1 MMLAATNPTQRCWT
15 KRRRFPPFCL
25 FCSPVLVVFEERL
38 FWSFLSL
45 SGSIF
50 CPCPCF
56 KTSTSTTLP
65 NICEVG
71 REFTAGSSWSSQ
83 SLLCHRSFMSTFTFT
98 VFKPLMSS
106 CGFSFFPSFSWG
118 AANWLWVDLGQLGNT
133 VSKIGTSESVNYV
146 NHSLSNCTAC
156 NSTTEQLAIYLCK
169 MCWSLIQNQKL
180 PSALY
185 FQIRWRPVQHLF
197 GRPWKIAELAR
208 WHVKTATAL
217 Q

>member
-1 MMLAATNPTQRCWT
+1 MLAATNPTQRCWT

-38 FWSFLSL
+38 FWSFFSL

-106 CGFSFFPSFSWG
+106 CGFSFFSFVFLRVQQIDSEWTL
-118 AANWLWVDLGQLGNT
+118 ANLATQYPKLGQASQSITSIT
-133 VSKIGTSESVNYV
+133 V
-146 NHSLSNCTAC
+146 CQTA
-156 NSTTEQLAIYLCK
+156 QLAIQQL
-169 MCWSLIQNQKL
+169 SN
-180 PSALY
+180 
-185 FQIRWRPVQHLF
+185 
-197 GRPWKIAELAR
+197 
-208 WHVKTATAL
+208 
-217 Q
+217 